1 MEAVQGDKQTRTPGR
16 PPMPEPVEPKQ
27 KRAKLRSAFQDTSFW
42 GLCRRIP
49 ALLGQIARM
58 AWAIDRRDVMLLVG
72 CQIASGVA
80 AAVVLAATAKAM
92 VPLLGGGLVPD
103 RVGEA
108 LPALAVVAVAA
119 AVGRVAYG
127 LAAWA
132 VARLKPRVMTA
143 ADTALVRAMLS
154 VELEAFNHASFAE
167 EHEHA
172 ETGVVRCER
181 MLYDAQSF
189 MAALIR
195 LVAAF
200 GVVTVLHPLM
210 LPVLT
215 LAVLPSGIGAVA
227 EAKIEHRTHYENAA
241 NRNLKGMMRWH
252 ITTSGFANEVRANSM
267 RRYLMFWY
275 ETLSCRIDGRTVAAA
290 GRQVRTNLIAAA
302 AGGVCLTGAWAT
314 LVWLTVSGQVSLAVS
329 ATAVVAVR
337 TALGNLTN
345 VVHYSASLFH
355 SSLFLGDWKRFVDTT
370 TADVALARGGEQAP
384 VCPETIRL
392 ENVTYAYPNKP
403 HPAVDDLSL
412 TLRRGEVVAVVG
424 ENGSGKSSLIKLVT
438 GLYLAEKGT
447 VTWDGVDLASVDPD
461 TVWAQT
467 GLVPQFF
474 ACWPLA
480 CRENI
485 TLGQPVTW
493 DDEAVWD
500 VVETVGMREAVE
512 ELPDGLD
519 MLLAREVWGG
529 VTLSGGQWQRLAC
542 GRAIYRKPAVLVLD
556 EPTSEMDA
564 RGEHLIF
571 QVLKEMAAERI
582 SIVVTHRL
590 ENTKIADRIIVME
603 RGRITEQGTFDQ
615 LVRAGGLFQEL
626 YELSQDR

>member
-1 MEAVQGDKQTRTPGR
+1 MEDSSGSKQARTLNK
-16 PPMPEPVEPKQ
+16 PPMPEPVEPRQ
-27 KRAKLRSAFQDTSFW
+27 KRAELRSAFEDTSFW
-42 GLCRRIP
+42 TLCRKIP
-49 ALLGQIARM
+49 ALLAQIAKM
-58 AWAIDRRDVMLLVG
+58 AWAIDRRDVLLLVG
-72 CQIASGVA
+72 CQVASGVA
-80 AAVVLAATAKAM
+80 AGVVLAATAQAM
-92 VPLLGGGLVPD
+92 VPILGGGLVPD
-103 RVGEA
+103 RVREA

-119 AVGRVAYG
+119 AVGRVAFG

-143 ADTALVRAMLS
+143 ADTALVQAMLS
-154 VELEAFNHASFAE
+154 VELEAFNRADFAE

-172 ETGVVRCER
+172 ETGVMRCER

-195 LVAAF
+195 LIAAF

-210 LPVLT
+210 LPVLV
-215 LAVLPSGIGAVA
+215 LAVLPSGVGAVA
-227 EAKIEHRTHYENAA
+227 EARIEHRTHYQNAA

-267 RRYLMFWY
+267 RQYLTFWY
-275 ETLSCRIDGRTVAAA
+275 QTLSRRIDQRAVTAA
-290 GRQVRTNLIAAA
+290 GQQVRANLLAAA

-337 TALGNLTN
+337 TALGNLAN
-345 VVHYSASLFH
+345 VIHYCASLFH
-355 SSLFLGDWKRFVDTT
+355 SSLFLGDWHRFVETT
-370 TADVALARGGEQAP
+370 TAELALARGREKAP

-392 ENVTYAYPNKP
+392 ENITYSYPNKP
-403 HPAVDDLSL
+403 RPAVDGLSL
-412 TLRRGEVVAVVG
+412 TLRRGEVIAVVG
-424 ENGSGKSSLIKLVT
+424 ENGSGKSSLIKLLT
-438 GLYLAEKGT
+438 GLYLPEKGA
-447 VTWDGVDLASVDPD
+447 VSWDGVDLRTVDPD

-485 TLGQPVTW
+485 TLGQPATW

-512 ELPDGLD
+512 ELPEGLD

-571 QVLKEMAAERI
+571 QGIKATAADRI

-615 LVRAGGLFQEL
+615 LVTAGGLFQEL